1 MSSNPQIPRTQKSAL
16 IHVFIQL
23 KMHTIEFGC
32 SIDAEMFSLCIR
44 FNSNFFRIKKK
55 KLTWIKN
62 NLEKTVYNAIKI
74 LVRCLISVLAG
85 KAGPERGQ
93 SRMCF
98 HSSYV

>member
-1 MSSNPQIPRTQKSAL
+1 MSSNPQIPCMQKSTL

-23 KMHTIEFGC
+23 KMHIIKFGC
-32 SIDAEMFSLCIR
+32 SIDAEMFSLCII

-74 LVRCLISVLAG
+74 LMRCLSRENEVLL
-85 KAGPERGQ
+85 
-93 SRMCF
+93 
-98 HSSYV
+98 

>member
-62 NLEKTVYNAIKI
+62 NLEKTVYNPVSIFM
-74 LVRCLISVLAG
+74 LC
-85 KAGPERGQ
+85 PNQ
-93 SRMCF
+93 NPP
-98 HSSYV
+98 